1 VEKTN
6 TISVLLSS
14 AHHLTFLACDR
25 QVDVEYVRNGKLLT
39 ASMFRMSTRRMQR
52 IRDWMEIQS
61 RHASHA
67 LALADYIGCQY
78 SREMLEGMIMIVVEQ
93 DRIREMMLERM
104 GQVCHMGTPLI
115 FDLSANVLP
124 APICSISE
132 DAATLTVLCVAA
144 QGSQRNAH

>member
-1 VEKTN
+1 
-6 TISVLLSS
+6 
-14 AHHLTFLACDR
+14 
-25 QVDVEYVRNGKLLT
+25 
-39 ASMFRMSTRRMQR
+39 
-52 IRDWMEIQS
+52 MEIQS

>member
-1 VEKTN
+1 
-6 TISVLLSS
+6 
-14 AHHLTFLACDR
+14 
-25 QVDVEYVRNGKLLT
+25 
-39 ASMFRMSTRRMQR
+39 
-52 IRDWMEIQS
+52 
-61 RHASHA
+61 
-67 LALADYIGCQY
+67 
-78 SREMLEGMIMIVVEQ
+78 MLEGMIMIVVEQ

-132 DAATLTVLCVAA
+132 DAATLTVFCVAA